1 MRTLAFL
8 VCVWLVPAVAAA
20 PGFDL
25 ARLSPDEDAL
35 YQPIKA
41 DADAVKKFIAT
52 RQYLLKAAPDPDHAP
67 PMPAEVE
74 FRFTV
79 DKTEK
84 LLLFRIMVTQGLKRT
99 FS

>member
-1 MRTLAFL
+1 MRALAL
-8 VCVWLVPAVAAA
+8 VLAVSAFAQ
-20 PGFDL
+20 GFDL
-25 ARLSPDEDAL
+25 ARLSPAEDAL

-41 DADAVKKFIAT
+41 DADAVRKFVAT
-52 RQYLLKAAPDPDHAP
+52 RRYLLQAAPNPDAAP